1 MKKYLREIEVSGI
14 VLIVIGFF
22 MTIIIGYFGGGNGAN
37 YGVWPCVP
45 GMLLLM
51 VSYLYKAFH
60 WNEYE
65 RENKQNIVIV
75 LLTIA
80 LLIFQL
86 LLRR

>member
-14 VLIVIGFF
+14 ILIVIGFF
-22 MTIIIGYFGGGNGAN
+22 MTIIIGYFGGGKGAD
-37 YGVWPCVP
+37 YGVWPCVT
-45 GMLLLM
+45 GMILLL

-60 WNEYE
+60 WKEYE
-65 RENKQNIVIV
+65 RENKQNIIIV

-80 LLIFQL
+80 LLVFNM